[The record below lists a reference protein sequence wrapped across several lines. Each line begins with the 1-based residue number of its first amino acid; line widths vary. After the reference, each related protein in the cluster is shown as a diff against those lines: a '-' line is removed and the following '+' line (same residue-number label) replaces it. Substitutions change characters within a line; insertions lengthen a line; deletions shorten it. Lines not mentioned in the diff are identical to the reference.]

1 MLPGLAAAGFR
12 WFWTLAVFGF
22 TLDQV
27 TKFLVFAWLELG
39 EHYTVV
45 RNFLHLTHNRLNHGA
60 LFGLGGELGPIASL
74 VFAALSVLA
83 IGFILFWLRR
93 GDIAGDRWLTAALG
107 LIVAG
112 AAGNLVDR
120 LVFQGV
126 RDFIWIY
133 HEFTWIPVESRPRPF
148 NYAVFN
154 VADTCLVIGAIM
166 LVVHTFFLAPASAK
180 AVADTN
186 DRTASGGSSSA
197 ADTSPAHSPAKAH
210 SPR

>member
-1 MLPGLAAAGFR
+1 MLPGPVAAGPR
-12 WFWTLAVFGF
+12 WFWTLAVLGF

-27 TKFLVFAWLELG
+27 SKFLVFAWLELG
-39 EHYTVV
+39 EHFTVI

-60 LFGLGGELGPIASL
+60 LFGLGGEFGPVASFG
-74 VFAALSVLA
+74 FAALSVLA

-93 GDIAGDRWLTAALG
+93 GDVAGDRWLMAALG

-133 HEFTWIPVESRPRPF
+133 HEFTWLPAESRPRPF

-166 LVVHTFFLAPASAK
+166 LIVHTFFIAPATTK
-180 AVADTN
+180 LVT
-186 DRTASGGSSSA
+186 GSSA
-197 ADTSPAHSPAKAH
+197 PDASPGSP
-210 SPR
+210 STR